1 MRDKLVEV
9 EDLWTRLANRPREF
23 LLTTGEAAVYL
34 RHSTKTLANWRSAGA
49 PPKYVQF
56 AGEGT
61 SGARVLYELGD
72 LRDLIASRKRGSTSD
87 VMAFTSNGIE
97 SRFQIASGGAP
108 SPNDDSDGGS
118 PFFVNASVPGL
129 VLAQCYETSRYL
141 DLWLTDRAIDVAWLN
156 WDDALAAV
164 WEDEPRRQ
172 SWLQFAD
179 SKAPGF
185 AALVDRKRVEKLSRT

>member
-9 EDLWTRLANRPREF
+9 EDLWTRLANRPRDF
-23 LLTTGEAAVYL
+23 LLTTNEAAVYL
-34 RHSTKTLANWRSAGA
+34 RHSPKTLANWRSAGA

-97 SRFQIASGGAP
+97 ARFQIASGGAP

-129 VLAQCYETSRYL
+129 VLAHCYETSRYL

-156 WDDALAAV
+156 WDDALAGV
-164 WEDEPRRQ
+164 WEDETRRQ
-172 SWLQFAD
+172 SWVHYAD
-179 SKAPGF
+179 SFAKGF
-185 AALVDRKRVEKLSRT
+185 AALVKGIRAERLRIS

>member
-1 MRDKLVEV
+1 MMDKLIQV
-9 EDLWTRLANRPREF
+9 EDLWTRLANRPRDF

-34 RHSTKTLANWRSAGA
+34 RHSPKTLANWRSAGA

-72 LRDLIASRKRGSTSD
+72 LQDLVASRKRGSTSD
-87 VMAFTSNGIE
+87 VLAFASNGIE
-97 SRFQIASGGAP
+97 SRFHMASGGALLP
-108 SPNDDSDGGS
+108 EDDSDGGA

-129 VLAQCYETSRYL
+129 VLAQCYETNRYL
-141 DLWLTDRAIDVAWLN
+141 DAWLTDRTIDVAWLN
-156 WDDALAAV
+156 WDEALAAV
-164 WEDEPRRQ
+164 WEDEPRCQ

-179 SKAPGF
+179 RKAPGF
-185 AALVDRKRVEKLSRT
+185 AALVHRKRVEKLI